1 MSALSE
7 VTSLAP
13 LAIHVRCRKKLCI
26 LGGFVLKKVLA
37 PLVLLVLVGLCPQ
50 GAQAQRGFKDFAP
63 KIEAGR
69 ALIKRITD
77 EQSAQAENVE
87 GLLALRE
94 QLEPARDDINEAV
107 DALSERLSAAQAKL
121 NEFGPPPAAGAP
133 TEVTPHAAERQQLQS
148 EVRSIENQLRST
160 RALLVEADQL
170 WDGLTDARRDL
181 FNGRIFQRADSVF
194 YPRFWQRVFAE
205 GVPSF
210 VEKIEDLM
218 DETDEAVTKAGAWT
232 TLYGMLGF
240 WFLSALTLW
249 RVNHWLERRG
259 LRASAG
265 GDVAGTGQVILLAV
279 IEFVVLAAPFLI
291 MAAIVYVADAR
302 FEVLPDELDHF
313 LEGLAGAIA
322 LYGVANAALRAVFS
336 PRVAA
341 IRVIRAD
348 DDTARRIVRVIDA
361 MVLVYLG
368 GLVSLGAV
376 KVVSAPVSATIG
388 FTALMA
394 AGVVFTGALLL
405 FRASRVDENAPM
417 SGLVRAPLHLLRPL
431 FWLLATSIALAL
443 SMGYVA
449 LAGLIVGRALA
460 SVIILCLAVLAY
472 IAIDVALHQSVMP
485 GTRASRFIAQGIGI
499 SPETV
504 DLVGTI
510 LSGLFRLVVVV
521 FTVLVLFSPWGL
533 EFGNANPM
541 QDVFFGVRF
550 GDLRGWLGAAG
561 VAIVLFAVGLVCT
574 KLFVNWLEGQL
585 LPRTV
590 LNSGLQ
596 HSISTITGYAGFLI
610 ALTLALGQ
618 AGVQLQN
625 IALVAGA
632 LSVGIGFGLQ
642 QIVSNFVA
650 GLIVL
655 AERPIRVGDVIV
667 VKGEEGKVRK
677 ISVRATEL
685 SLGEKSTV
693 IVPNADIISS
703 IVKNRSFTDPTHRV
717 TIEFCFVHEVEP
729 AQVFE
734 ILLGAARVHP
744 DVLVEPAPAVFVK
757 KVSEQGIGVILNVIC
772 DRIGNMDAVRS
783 DLYVSA
789 LRSFREQHILLARGD
804 PPAPLPLPPPT
815 ESA

>member
-1 MSALSE
+1 MQE
-7 VTSLAP
+7 
-13 LAIHVRCRKKLCI
+13 KNLCI
-26 LGGFVLKKVLA
+26 LGGIVLKKLLA
-37 PLVLLVLVGLCPQ
+37 PLVLLVLLGLCPQ
-50 GAQAQRGFKDFAP
+50 SAQAQRGIKDFAP

-69 ALIKRITD
+69 ALIKRLTD

-87 GLLALRE
+87 GLLSLRD
-94 QLEPARDDINEAV
+94 QLEPARDDISDAV
-107 DALSERLSAAQAKL
+107 DALAERLSAAQAKL
-121 NEFGPPPAAGAP
+121 NEFGPAPAAGAP
-133 TEVTPHAAERQQLQS
+133 AEATPHAAERQQLQS
-148 EVRSIENQLRST
+148 EVHAIENQLRST
-160 RALLVEADQL
+160 RALLVEANQL

-181 FNGRIFQRADSVF
+181 FNGRILQRADSIF

-210 VEKIEDLM
+210 VEKIDDLM
-218 DETDEAVTKAGAWT
+218 DEADEAVTKAGAWT

-240 WFLSALTLW
+240 WLVSAMVLW
-249 RVNHWLERRG
+249 RVNHMLARRG
-259 LRASAG
+259 LRASAV
-265 GDVAGTGQVILLAV
+265 DVAGAGQVILLAG
-279 IEFVVLAAPFLI
+279 IEFVVLVAPFLV

-341 IRVIRAD
+341 VRVIRAD

-361 MVLVYLG
+361 MMLVYLG

-376 KVVSAPVSATIG
+376 KAVSAPVSATIG

-394 AGVVFTGALLL
+394 AGAVLTGALLL
-405 FRASRVDENAPM
+405 FRADRMDENAPVN
-417 SGLVRAPLHLLRPL
+417 GLVRAPLHLLRPL
-431 FWLLATSIALAL
+431 FWLLAASIVLAL

-449 LAGLIVGRALA
+449 LAGLVVGRALA
-460 SVIILCLAVLAY
+460 TVIILCLAVLAY

-499 SPETV
+499 SAETV

-521 FTVLVLFSPWGL
+521 FTVLVLLSPWGL

-550 GDLRGWLGAAG
+550 GDLRGWIGAAG

-717 TIEFCFVHEVEP
+717 TIQFSFVHEVEP

-734 ILLGAARVHP
+734 ILLGAARAHP
-744 DVLVEPAPAVFVK
+744 DVLTEPAPGVFVK
-757 KVSEQGIGVILNVIC
+757 KVTEQGIEVVMNVIC
-772 DRIGNMDAVRS
+772 NRIGNMDAVRS
-783 DLYVSA
+783 DLYVAA
-789 LRSFREQHILLARGD
+789 LKGFREHHVLLARGD
-804 PPAPLPLPPPT
+804 TPAPLPLPPAT